1 MMLKLPTNLWW
12 MKLSNKALKLC
23 LESMKKSPQT
33 PKVAINSKER
43 IKYIYVI
50 KLGSLQNKRQNQQQ
64 ALLREYSG
72 EKNQA
77 KTMKGNS
84 NGTRFQ

>member
-1 MMLKLPTNLWW
+1 
-12 MKLSNKALKLC
+12 MKR
-23 LESMKKSPQT
+23 SPQA
-33 PKVAINSKER
+33 PKVAINSRER
-43 IKYIYVI
+43 IKYIHVI

-64 ALLREYSG
+64 ALLEDIVA

>member
-1 MMLKLPTNLWW
+1 
-12 MKLSNKALKLC
+12 
-23 LESMKKSPQT
+23 MKKSPQA
-33 PKVAINSKER
+33 PKVAINSRER
-43 IKYIYVI
+43 IKYIHVTKYVT

-64 ALLREYSG
+64 ALLEDIVA

>member
-1 MMLKLPTNLWW
+1 
-12 MKLSNKALKLC
+12 
-23 LESMKKSPQT
+23 MKKSPQA
-33 PKVAINSKER
+33 PKVAINSRER

-64 ALLREYSG
+64 ALLEDIVAK
-72 EKNQA
+72 KNQA

-84 NGTRFQ
+84 NGTRF

>member
-1 MMLKLPTNLWW
+1 
-12 MKLSNKALKLC
+12 
-23 LESMKKSPQT
+23 MKKSPQA

-43 IKYIYVI
+43 IKYIHVI
-50 KLGSLQNKRQNQQQ
+50 KLGSLQNKKQNQQQ
-64 ALLREYSG
+64 ALLEDIVAK
-72 EKNQA
+72 KNQA

>member
-1 MMLKLPTNLWW
+1 
-12 MKLSNKALKLC
+12 MKR
-23 LESMKKSPQT
+23 SPQA
-33 PKVAINSKER
+33 PKVAINSRER
-43 IKYIYVI
+43 IKYIHVTKYVT

-64 ALLREYSG
+64 ALLEDIVAK
-72 EKNQA
+72 KNQA

>member
-1 MMLKLPTNLWW
+1 

-23 LESMKKSPQT
+23 LESMKKSPQA

-43 IKYIYVI
+43 IKYIYVT
-50 KLGSLQNKRQNQQQ
+50 KLGSLQNKRQNQQH
-64 ALLREYSG
+64 ALLRGYG
-72 EKNQA
+72 GGKNQA

>member
-1 MMLKLPTNLWW
+1 
-12 MKLSNKALKLC
+12 MKLSNKAPKLC
-23 LESMKKSPQT
+23 LENMKKSPQA
-33 PKVAINSKER
+33 PKVAINSRER
-43 IKYIYVI
+43 IKYIYVT

-64 ALLREYSG
+64 ALLEDIVA

>member
-1 MMLKLPTNLWW
+1 
-12 MKLSNKALKLC
+12 
-23 LESMKKSPQT
+23 MKKSPQA

-50 KLGSLQNKRQNQQQ
+50 KLGSLQNKRQSQQQ

-77 KTMKGNS
+77 KTMKGNI

>member
-1 MMLKLPTNLWW
+1 

-23 LESMKKSPQT
+23 LENMKKSPQA
-33 PKVAINSKER
+33 PKVAINSRER
-43 IKYIYVI
+43 IKYIHVTKYVT

-64 ALLREYSG
+64 ALLEDIVAK
-72 EKNQA
+72 KNQV

>member
-1 MMLKLPTNLWW
+1 MMLKSPTNLWW

-23 LESMKKSPQT
+23 LENMKKSPQA